1 MTYKKYTHLKPQLQV
16 FVTDFNHQLVKFNIN
31 RNILN
36 IVDLWGRYMC
46 FLKGKRLMTF
56 VSLFASVTE
65 MTKKLGTKSE
75 ATK

>member
-1 MTYKKYTHLKPQLQV
+1 MTYKNHIHLKPQLQV
-16 FVTDFNHQLVKFNIN
+16 FVTDFNHQLVKLNTN

-36 IVDLWGRYMC
+36 IVDLWGRYKC
-46 FLKGKRLMTF
+46 FLYGKGLMTF
-56 VSLFASVTE
+56 VSLFASATE